1 MKRSLSF
8 ANITS
13 LAEDEPFQ
21 RDVRKVRSC
30 NHVISLQKLGVFEF
44 DVDEWEKV
52 DECSHEPDQ
61 GEEGDKLA
69 SMFSVASF
77 KESQAANPFPKKL
90 VFSSN
95 QIKKMVSGQISS
107 LQPELVPVNT

>member
-8 ANITS
+8 ANITT
-13 LAEDEPFQ
+13 LADDEPIQ

-52 DECSHEPDQ
+52 DEPHHEPDE
-61 GEEGDKLA
+61 GEEDKLA
-69 SMFSVASF
+69 TLFSVASV
-77 KESQAANPFPKKL
+77 KESQLPFPSKKI
-90 VFSSN
+90 VVSSQ

-107 LQPELVPVNT
+107 LQPDLVPVNT